1 MSNLWHL
8 DFNVLQKPDKDFYKT
23 IQSNAKF
30 KSLEQVIRTKVGIN
44 NFYNF
49 SIAFKS
55 SIIMRDIVM
64 NSMFVSG
71 WARSS
76 QVLNNTDSKF
86 AGYRFLTKSANE
98 TNEWVAKME
107 KLEAAG
113 HSMDNMRC
121 LITLDMITDYAINID
136 LLHLIY
142 LGVVLNFVANNLDET
157 HKDLFEECMYFY
169 SKIEDLLNA
178 DFDID
183 LSDFYDMLYDALRDF
198 NVCLF
203 GRSKASLDE
212 ITKERVYQL
221 DVTYSVVG
229 QIFRHRTL
237 VKHYRTNNYHA
248 FVNEAQLLTS
258 KCNYKDIGVHYE
270 ISQLIQEITL
280 NANNIYQLCQGS
292 IVPIEISGTTGA
304 IYKAF
309 CQRACYINDT
319 PHFKDAF
326 DAFLKDNPDLK
337 LIPPCK
343 FNGGNCYVGYVNES
357 RLKGEE
363 KTQIVCPVWAKSNCN
378 TETFKNSLDT
388 SKSQWYLNNI
398 EMWKAALGGHN
409 D

>member
-8 DFNVLQKPDKDFYKT
+8 DFNVLSKPNADFFRT

-30 KSLEQVIRTKVGIN
+30 KELSQIVRTKVGIN

-86 AGYRFLTKSANE
+86 AGYRFLTKSADE
-98 TNEWVAKME
+98 TNEWIAKME
-107 KLEAAG
+107 KLEADG

-142 LGVVLNFVANNLDET
+142 LGVVLNYIANKLDEKN
-157 HKDLFEECMYFY
+157 KDLFEECMYFY
-169 SKIEDLLNA
+169 SKIEDLLKYDYQLELA
-178 DFDID
+178 
-183 LSDFYDMLYDALRDF
+183 DFYDMIGDALRDF

-203 GRSKASLDE
+203 GRGDAQLKE
-212 ITKERVYQL
+212 ITKEQVYPL

-237 VKHYRTNNYHA
+237 VKHYRTPDYST
-248 FVNEAQLLTS
+248 FVSEAQYLTS
-258 KCNYKDIGVHYE
+258 KCNYNDIGVHSE
-270 ISQLIQEITL
+270 ISQLILETTL
-280 NANNIYQLCQGS
+280 GANNIYQLCQGS

-326 DAFLKDNPDLK
+326 ETFLKDNPNLK
-337 LIPPCK
+337 LIPPCR
-343 FNGGNCYVGYVNES
+343 FNGGNCYVSYVNES

-363 KTQIVCPVWAKSNCN
+363 KTQIVCPVWAKANCDGN
-378 TETFKNSLDT
+378 VFRDSLDT
-388 SKSQWYLNNI
+388 AKSQWYLNNL
-398 EMWKAALGGHN
+398 EMWKATMGGYN